1 MEILQARLSENH
13 ESSMFYNG
21 VIAYGKAENGKT
33 YVLTTEGQAEI
44 SMQHGNCLSP
54 EIIEM
59 GKTMYLQD
67 EDLDEELIL
76 SILVDNWF
84 VIAEARGTDIEDI
97 LYAEDQDEDR
107 IFETYTDAVEG
118 FKEFLS
124 KS

>member
-1 MEILQARLSENH
+1 
-13 ESSMFYNG
+13 MFYNG
-21 VIAYGKAENGKT
+21 VIAYGKAKNGKT

-44 SMQHGNCLSP
+44 AMQDKNCLSP
-54 EIIEM
+54 EIIDM

-97 LYAEDQDEDR
+97 LYVEDQDEDR
-107 IFETYTDAVEG
+107 IFETYTNAVEE
-118 FKEFLS
+118 FKFFLS